1 MPTSRSFGF
10 LDVTDGKQRGLDQIC
25 QASKDDKYITNKKKI
40 LKKDFTHNI
49 LTKEMTAERIRPNF
63 ADELFP
69 ELLQTL
75 MCIICVYYFLSQL

>member
-25 QASKDDKYITNKKKI
+25 QASKGDKYIANNIKI
-40 LKKDFTHNI
+40 LKKDSALNI

-63 ADELFP
+63 ADELLP
-69 ELLQTL
+69 
-75 MCIICVYYFLSQL
+75 VLS